1 MTSQPRSWTPGSLV
15 RLKSGG
21 PSMTVEAVD
30 EKGLVHCV
38 WFPLNK
44 GQPVSRAFAADIL
57 EQVVARATRVH
68 VPQSGHSPL

>member
-1 MTSQPRSWTPGSLV
+1 MTSHPGNLTPGSLV

-21 PSMTVEAVD
+21 PSMTVESID

-44 GQPVSRAFAADIL
+44 GQPVTRAFAQDIL
-57 EQVVARATRVH
+57 EQVAARATRVH
-68 VPQSGHSPL
+68 VHQSGHSPF